1 MSIYQFRRKRGGLV
15 VQVSFKSVARFTIIR
30 QMASRVLNGLG
41 AAVESS
47 RLLFSLLYLLAGV
60 VARMEVHYTGFP
72 TPEVHWYREGVE
84 IQPSRDFQI
93 THLYQKS
100 YLVVPEVFLE
110 DAGTFTVRA
119 ISPVGMA
126 ECRALL
132 VVDGQSTFQRRSQ

>member
-1 MSIYQFRRKRGGLV
+1 
-15 VQVSFKSVARFTIIR
+15 
-30 QMASRVLNGLG
+30 
-41 AAVESS
+41 
-47 RLLFSLLYLLAGV
+47 
-60 VARMEVHYTGFP
+60 MEVNYTGFP

-100 YLVVPEVFLE
+100 SLIVPEVFLE

-119 ISPVGMA
+119 ISPAGMA

-132 VVDGQSTFQRRSQ
+132 VVDGQLSTSLLLLLSVHMRPSVYEVALRIAPRLYVCLSVCLSRE

>member
-1 MSIYQFRRKRGGLV
+1 
-15 VQVSFKSVARFTIIR
+15 
-30 QMASRVLNGLG
+30 
-41 AAVESS
+41 
-47 RLLFSLLYLLAGV
+47 
-60 VARMEVHYTGFP
+60 MEVQYTGFP

-100 YLVVPEVFLE
+100 SLVVPEVFLE

-119 ISPVGMA
+119 VSPVGMA

-132 VVDGQSTFQRRSQ
+132 VVDGQLSTCGYLHILPWNVYIGCIDSVSGSHVVGEFICSVIGR

>member
-1 MSIYQFRRKRGGLV
+1 
-15 VQVSFKSVARFTIIR
+15 
-30 QMASRVLNGLG
+30 
-41 AAVESS
+41 
-47 RLLFSLLYLLAGV
+47 
-60 VARMEVHYTGFP
+60 MEVQYTGFP

-100 YLVVPEVFLE
+100 SLVVPEVFLE

-119 ISPVGMA
+119 VSPVGMA

-132 VVDGQSTFQRRSQ
+132 VVDGQLSACIYNHTHTDLDWPLCHYAMATNTVL

>member
-1 MSIYQFRRKRGGLV
+1 VCFY
-15 VQVSFKSVARFTIIR
+15 
-30 QMASRVLNGLG
+30 
-41 AAVESS
+41 
-47 RLLFSLLYLLAGV
+47 YLTYLHTYTLSGV
-60 VARMEVHYTGFP
+60 CDRMEVHYTGFP

-132 VVDGQSTFQRRSQ
+132 VVDGQLPVDNSLQHCKWQIEKMKKRIRNYRFN

>member
-1 MSIYQFRRKRGGLV
+1 M
-15 VQVSFKSVARFTIIR
+15 
-30 QMASRVLNGLG
+30 
-41 AAVESS
+41 
-47 RLLFSLLYLLAGV
+47 
-60 VARMEVHYTGFP
+60 HYTGFP

-132 VVDGQSTFQRRSQ
+132 VVDGRSALSERAFMSLRGPIHKISYDCLTITP

>member
-1 MSIYQFRRKRGGLV
+1 MLYDVIAV
-15 VQVSFKSVARFTIIR
+15 
-30 QMASRVLNGLG
+30 NGLL
-41 AAVESS
+41 A
-47 RLLFSLLYLLAGV
+47 YLLTRLCD
-60 VARMEVHYTGFP
+60 RMEVHYTGFP

-119 ISPVGMA
+119 VSPVGMA

-132 VVDGQSTFQRRSQ
+132 VVDGQFSTSLHCYLNTCIFITCV

>member
-1 MSIYQFRRKRGGLV
+1 
-15 VQVSFKSVARFTIIR
+15 
-30 QMASRVLNGLG
+30 
-41 AAVESS
+41 
-47 RLLFSLLYLLAGV
+47 
-60 VARMEVHYTGFP
+60 MEVNYTGFP

-119 ISPVGMA
+119 ISPAGMA

-132 VVDGQSTFQRRSQ
+132 VVDGQFCVSLLLLRSNIMFSLYSNKSHFLLTVLCVPLVQERKFL

>member
-1 MSIYQFRRKRGGLV
+1 
-15 VQVSFKSVARFTIIR
+15 
-30 QMASRVLNGLG
+30 
-41 AAVESS
+41 
-47 RLLFSLLYLLAGV
+47 
-60 VARMEVHYTGFP
+60 MEVNYTGLP
-72 TPEVHWYREGVE
+72 TPAIHWFREGVE

-93 THLYQKS
+93 SHFYQKS

-132 VVDGQSTFQRRSQ
+132 VVEGIYDCNCRTCRLNFRILIALSLFEHQ

>member
-1 MSIYQFRRKRGGLV
+1 
-15 VQVSFKSVARFTIIR
+15 
-30 QMASRVLNGLG
+30 
-41 AAVESS
+41 
-47 RLLFSLLYLLAGV
+47 
-60 VARMEVHYTGFP
+60 MEVQYTGFP

-100 YLVVPEVFLE
+100 QLVVPEVFLE

-119 ISPVGMA
+119 ISPAGMA

-132 VVDGQSTFQRRSQ
+132 VVDGRSGTPGA